1 MLHKLST
8 PLDFWRLACADLI
21 VRTSYQVGKT
31 PLMPLFAAS
40 LGGSEL
46 LVAAIVSVSTITGAA
61 LKPIFG
67 WLSDYWGR
75 RFWLFLGIII
85 FSITPFLYQLIES
98 PEQLFVLRL
107 FHGLATAIFGPVT
120 LAVVSEMTIHGRAE
134 RLGWFGIGR
143 SFSYLVAPILGA
155 WLITWMK
162 IEFVFTFIGV
172 ASCLAFVPVC
182 MMDSIRL
189 GSKNNSI
196 KRLSILAFAR
206 QNFSVV
212 IPNFSL
218 WLAALLETLVYFF
231 TYSIKI
237 FLPLYAMQSGEFSLI
252 TIGFFFTIQ
261 EIAHLMG
268 RPIGGKF
275 ADCAGYLRSVNI
287 GYLFIVIGL
296 FTLPNVVSDAGL
308 FLVASVIGV
317 GQGFVLP
324 ATTAFATKHLTTNCL
339 GSGMGMLGA
348 VRNVGKIAG
357 PLVTGLLLVHFSYSD
372 VFYLTATIAFIIFV
386 SCCMLQRNFLKVMV
400 STSKFTQENE
410 KQAILR

>member
-1 MLHKLST
+1 MSK

-46 LVAAIVSVSTITGAA
+46 LVAAIVSVSTITGAV

-75 RFWLFLGIII
+75 RLWLFLGIII
-85 FSITPFLYQLIES
+85 FSVTPFLYQLIES
-98 PEQLFVLRL
+98 PEQLFALRL

-120 LAVVSEMTIHGRAE
+120 LALVAEMAIHGRAE

-143 SFSYLVAPILGA
+143 SFSYLVAPILSA

-162 IEFVFTFIGV
+162 FELVFTFIGV
-172 ASCLAFVPVC
+172 ASCIAVIPIC
-182 MMDSIRL
+182 MMDSIRVS
-189 GSKNNSI
+189 SKISSI
-196 KRLSILAFAR
+196 NRLPILVFAR
-206 QNFSVV
+206 NNFFIV
-212 IPNFSL
+212 IPNLSL
-218 WLAALLETLVYFF
+218 WLAALLETLVYFI

-237 FLPLYAMQSGEFSLI
+237 FLPLYAMQVGDFSLI
-252 TIGFFFTIQ
+252 TVGFFFTIQ
-261 EIAHLMG
+261 EISHLIG

-275 ADCAGYLRSVNI
+275 ADHAGYLRSI
-287 GYLFIVIGL
+287 QLGYLFIVIGL
-296 FTLPNVVSDAGL
+296 FVLPNVFSTVGL
-308 FLVASVIGV
+308 FLVAITIGI

-324 ATTAFATKHLTTNCL
+324 ATTAFATKNLTTKCL
-339 GSGMGMLGA
+339 ASGMGMLGA

-357 PLVTGLLLVHFSYSD
+357 PLVTGLLLVNFSYNE
-372 VFYLTATIAFIIFV
+372 VFYLISIIAFIV
-386 SCCMLQRNFLKVMV
+386 LGSCFMLQRNFLKVMV
-400 STSKFTQENE
+400 STSKFTE
-410 KQAILR
+410 KTEKRAILR